1 MSLGGALD
9 AALAGLRVTSAGL
22 ELTSH
27 NIANANTPGYT
38 RRIIGQAEQAPGMG
52 APGVV
57 VGHGAGERTQRI
69 AALDLAAGKMQ
80 AHFAALF
87 GQMTDVT
94 FADEAGSAGHQDFH
108 TDSPAMKDSSNAMVF

>member
-38 RRIIGQAEQAPGMG
+38 RRIIGQAEQAPGG
-52 APGVV
+52 DLSGVRLTDTTRV
-57 VGHGAGERTQRI
+57 INTLVNKQLQLET
-69 AALDLAAGKMQ
+69 LA
-80 AHFAALF
+80 
-87 GQMTDVT
+87 TVT
-94 FADEAGSAGHQDFH
+94 RARSTTITPASTGFSG
-108 TDSPAMKDSSNAMVF
+108 SPAGLRRSTR

>member
-57 VGHGAGERTQRI
+57 VGHGAGHAGIDPEQ
-69 AALDLAAGKMQ
+69 AELAVAP
-80 AHFAALF
+80 H
-87 GQMTDVT
+87 
-94 FADEAGSAGHQDFH
+94 
-108 TDSPAMKDSSNAMVF
+108 